1 MATLGSLVDEV
12 LQIVKGYGLYQPRGS
27 YLTAGIDADDLT
39 ITVRD
44 ASSLDQGVAELGG
57 VELVL
62 IDSVNRS
69 TNQITLAPDG
79 RGYGGTLAQA
89 HAADAR
95 LDFNAPWPRNR
106 VRQVI
111 NDTIVATYPTL
122 FGMGTTQFTYVPSVT
137 TYSLPVE
144 AEKVLSVTAE
154 TIGPSR
160 DQQKGT
166 RYSFNSVA
174 PSDDWPTGNTVTL
187 QEPVTPGQT
196 VTVTYLQRP
205 VEIEGEDGGFTS
217 SGLQASAKRAIV
229 YGTCHELLTFMDMA
243 RLPTDTAASDE
254 YDDRNAV
261 GTATRISN
269 QLMTKYQME
278 LEQERKRLRSIVP
291 VAIYKRTR

>member
-1 MATLGSLVDEV
+1 MATFGSVVDEV

-27 YLTAGIDADDLT
+27 YLTSSIDTDDLT
-39 ITVRD
+39 FTVRD
-44 ASSLDQGVAELGG
+44 ASSLDQGIAELGG
-57 VELVL
+57 SEQVL
-62 IDSVNRS
+62 IDSVDRT
-69 TNQITLAPDG
+69 TNTVTLAPDG
-79 RGYGGTLAQA
+79 RGYGGTEAVA

-95 LDFNAPWPRNR
+95 LDFNAPWPRQR

-111 NDTIVATYPTL
+111 NDTIVSTYPTL
-122 FGMGTTQFTYVPSVT
+122 FGTGTTQFTYVPSVT
-137 TYSLPVE
+137 TYEVPAE
-144 AEKVLSVTAE
+144 AERILKVTADV
-154 TIGPSR
+154 IGPSR
-160 DQQKGT
+160 DQQT
-166 RYSFNSVA
+166 VNRYSFNSVA
-174 PSDDWPTGNTVTL
+174 PSDDWATGNTITL
-187 QEPVTPGQT
+187 QEPVQPGQT

-205 VEIEGEDGGFTS
+205 TEIESESDDFTT
-217 SGLQASAKRAIV
+217 SGLQASAKRAII

-243 RLPTDTAASDE
+243 RLPTDTAAADE